1 MTEFLIHEIV
11 YHRLANL
18 TSAPYSKAIFLPR
31 RVKESDKF
39 PGKSVG
45 WKNFCFIWTSS
56 FVPLGNRSST
66 PKYEQQLVMC
76 LRGSE
81 QRILGYL
88 TCNEF
93 IIDDV
98 PKSVLANRLRHAE
111 GVISKRSE
119 FRNKRRQN
127 LWSASEY
134 GYALS
139 LNIPRVL
146 SPYFSKFKPI
156 WNNTFCKI

>member
-1 MTEFLIHEIV
+1 M
-11 YHRLANL
+11 Y
-18 TSAPYSKAIFLPR
+18 
-31 RVKESDKF
+31 
-39 PGKSVG
+39 
-45 WKNFCFIWTSS
+45 
-56 FVPLGNRSST
+56 
-66 PKYEQQLVMC
+66 

-93 IIDDV
+93 TIDDV
-98 PKSVLANRLRHAE
+98 PKSVLANRLRHTE
-111 GVISKRSE
+111 RVISKRSE

-146 SPYFSKFKPI
+146 SLYFSKFKPI
-156 WNNTFCKI
+156 

>member
-1 MTEFLIHEIV
+1 
-11 YHRLANL
+11 
-18 TSAPYSKAIFLPR
+18 
-31 RVKESDKF
+31 
-39 PGKSVG
+39 
-45 WKNFCFIWTSS
+45 
-56 FVPLGNRSST
+56 
-66 PKYEQQLVMC
+66 MC

-119 FRNKRRQN
+119 KQN
-127 LWSASEY
+127 RSRS
-134 GYALS
+134 
-139 LNIPRVL
+139 
-146 SPYFSKFKPI
+146 
-156 WNNTFCKI
+156 

>member
-1 MTEFLIHEIV
+1 M
-11 YHRLANL
+11 Y
-18 TSAPYSKAIFLPR
+18 
-31 RVKESDKF
+31 
-39 PGKSVG
+39 
-45 WKNFCFIWTSS
+45 
-56 FVPLGNRSST
+56 
-66 PKYEQQLVMC
+66 

-98 PKSVLANRLRHAE
+98 PKSVLANRLRHTE
-111 GVISKRSE
+111 RVISKRSE

-127 LWSASEY
+127 HWSASEY
-134 GYALS
+134 EYALS

-156 WNNTFCKI
+156 

>member
-1 MTEFLIHEIV
+1 M
-11 YHRLANL
+11 Y
-18 TSAPYSKAIFLPR
+18 
-31 RVKESDKF
+31 
-39 PGKSVG
+39 
-45 WKNFCFIWTSS
+45 
-56 FVPLGNRSST
+56 
-66 PKYEQQLVMC
+66 

-81 QRILGYL
+81 LRILGYL

-98 PKSVLANRLRHAE
+98 PKSVLANRFRHTE
-111 GVISKRSE
+111 RVISKRSE

-156 WNNTFCKI
+156 